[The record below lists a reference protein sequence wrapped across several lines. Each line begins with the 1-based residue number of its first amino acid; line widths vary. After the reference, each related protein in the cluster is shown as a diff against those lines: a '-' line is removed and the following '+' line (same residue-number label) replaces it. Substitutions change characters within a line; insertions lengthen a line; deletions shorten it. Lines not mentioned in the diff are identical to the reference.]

1 MNFSGSGMMKTYQV
15 AKKMDWSFAAIMG
28 GWLAFVLVVLWPIF
42 RFWGTAWWIDAIGI
56 GVGVATLG
64 AFALAC
70 RTWMDDATLK
80 LEIDSAGLRENNWR
94 GSRLIQWPEVAAWCA
109 VESEEGDRLIRLKL
123 AHSKDPFDIDP
134 VLLEGKQFAEICR
147 DLGEHCG
154 PPRPGAE
161 LLGDNDGEPFRD
173 VPL

>member
-1 MNFSGSGMMKTYQV
+1 MMKTYQV
-15 AKKMDWSFAAIMG
+15 AKKVDWSFAASMG
-28 GWLAFVLVVLWPIF
+28 GWLAFVLVVLWPVF
-42 RFWGTAWWIDAIGI
+42 RFWGTAWWIDAIGV

-70 RTWMDDATLK
+70 RTFVDEVTMK
-80 LEIDSAGLRENNWR
+80 LEIDDVGLREKHWC
-94 GSRLIQWPEVAAWCA
+94 GSRLILWSEVAAWCA
-109 VESEEGDRLIRLKL
+109 VEGEEADRMIRLKSV
-123 AHSKDPFDIDP
+123 HSKDPFDIDP
-134 VLLEGKQFAEICR
+134 GLLEGKQFAEICR
-147 DLGEHCG
+147 DLEARCG